1 MVRADR
7 HPVSD
12 PVSAFVAPDAIRS
25 RFAAAMSAMYREEVP
40 LYRTL
45 VEIVAG
51 VNRSAGNAAEPEVR
65 HSAVRV
71 GTAAELNQL
80 ARLFAVM
87 GMHPVSYYD
96 LAPVGIPVHST
107 AFRAITPESL
117 AACPFR
123 VFTSLLRLE
132 LIADPALRAEA
143 AEILA
148 GRSIVSAATMDLI
161 AQAEAA
167 GGLTAAEAEA
177 FVAGAVA
184 VFRWHGTA
192 RVDAAT
198 YQRLLGAHKLVA
210 DVVAFHGPHINHL
223 TPHCHDIDAAQ
234 AEMAAHGLPHKA
246 TIEGP
251 PRRLV
256 PILLRQTSFNALAEP
271 FVPQGGASGA
281 TSASLTHTAR
291 FGEIEQ
297 RGAAL
302 TPAGRALYDDCL
314 ARASAPG
321 ASPEAAFAAFPDD
334 FADLHRQGLAYAR
347 YSARGRHSGTEPITL
362 EQALVQGLIAAEP
375 IRYED
380 FLPVSAAG
388 IFRSNLG
395 SGADPSLAAHGA
407 QAALEQALGTAI
419 LDPFALYQAIEDAS
433 RAAAL
438 ESVQPTEQALPAS

>member
-1 MVRADR
+1 MVRADSR
-7 HPVSD
+7 PASHF
-12 PVSAFVAPDAIRS
+12 AEPDAIR
-25 RFAAAMSAMYREEVP
+25 RQFAAAMEDMYRSEVP
-40 LYRTL
+40 LYGTL

-51 VNRSAGNAAEPEVR
+51 VNQSVASPPEPEVR

-87 GMHPVSYYD
+87 GLHPVGYYD
-96 LAPVGIPVHST
+96 LAPAGIPVHST

-117 AACPFR
+117 IACPFR

-132 LIADPALRAEA
+132 LIADPELRAEA
-143 AEILA
+143 AAILA
-148 GRSIVSAATMDLI
+148 GRSIVSAETMALI
-161 AQAEAA
+161 ARAEAM
-167 GGLTAAEAEA
+167 GGLTAAEADE
-177 FVAGAVA
+177 FVAGAVT

-198 YQRLLGAHKLVA
+198 YQRLLAAHRLVA

-223 TPHCHDIDAAQ
+223 TPHTHDIDAAQ
-234 AEMAAHGLPHKA
+234 AEMAVRGLPRKA

-251 PRRLV
+251 PRRQV

-271 FVPQGGASGA
+271 FVPVAG
-281 TSASLTHTAR
+281 SADAPANLTHTAR

-314 ARASAPG
+314 ARSSEAECSLA
-321 ASPEAAFAAFPDD
+321 AAFTAFPDS
-334 FADLHRQGLAYAR
+334 FTELRRQGLAYAR
-347 YSARGRHSGTEPITL
+347 YTARGQHPGPEPMTL
-362 EQALVQGLIAAEP
+362 EQAFEQGLMTAEP

-395 SGADPSLAAHGA
+395 SGERASLSANSA
-407 QAALEQALGTAI
+407 QAELEQALGTAI
-419 LDPFALYQAIEDAS
+419 LDPFALYRAIEEAS

-438 ESVQPTEQALPAS
+438 AAVQPGAQALPG